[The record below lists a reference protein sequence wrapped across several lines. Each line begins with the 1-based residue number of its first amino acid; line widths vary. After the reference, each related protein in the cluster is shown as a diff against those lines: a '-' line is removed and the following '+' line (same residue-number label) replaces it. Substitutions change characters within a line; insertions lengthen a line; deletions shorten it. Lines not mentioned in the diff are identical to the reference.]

1 MIMAKKARKS
11 AKKKPPASASQP
23 LVLKRQTVADLK
35 SLISQTARVRQS
47 RKVCIA

>member
-1 MIMAKKARKS
+1 MAKKASKG
-11 AKKKPPASASQP
+11 AKKKAPKSAP

-35 SLISQTARVRQS
+35 SLVSQTARVRQS

>member
-1 MIMAKKARKS
+1 MAKKAKKR
-11 AKKKPPASASQP
+11 AKKAAASTP

-35 SLISQTARVRQS
+35 SLVSQTARVRQS